1 MEKKVGSILK
11 RLLENFV
18 MRTGKYS
25 GVWRKIC
32 NPNSYLNAEF
42 LKLHGNFYHIG
53 EESRINVGASITDPP
68 YVSIGDNCAI
78 AACQLIG
85 HNGVVGVLQN
95 AYNVKLDSVGK
106 IVIKDNSFVGAGAIV
121 LPGVTIGPNSIVAA
135 GAVVS
140 RDVAPHTV
148 VGGVPAKFICTT
160 EEYLERLMVRSKS
173 YPWHSLIEARNGD
186 FDSNLEPELIKQRVE
201 YFFNNEK

>member
-1 MEKKVGSILK
+1 
-11 RLLENFV
+11 
-18 MRTGKYS
+18 MRTGKLR
-25 GVWRKIC
+25 GAWRKIC
-32 NPNSYLNAEF
+32 KPSSYLHAEF
-42 LKLHGNFYHIG
+42 LKIHGNFYHIG
-53 EESRINVGASITDPP
+53 EKSRINVRALITDPP

-85 HNGVVGVLQN
+85 HNGVIGVLEN

-106 IVIKDNSFVGAGAIV
+106 IVIKDNSFIGVGAII

-148 VGGVPAKFICTT
+148 VGGSPAKFICAT
-160 EEYLERLMVRSKS
+160 EEYLERLIERSKS
-173 YPWHSLIEARNGD
+173 YPWHSLIETRNGD
-186 FDSNLEPELIKQRVE
+186 FDSKLESELIKQRVD
-201 YFFNNEK
+201 YFFNNGE

>member
-1 MEKKVGSILK
+1 MGSILK